1 MVSATPSAAQRAL
14 QEIRQAIASG
24 EIAAGS
30 MISENDLATR
40 VGVSRTPV
48 RTALVR
54 LQDEGWVTIYPQRG
68 ALVRQIGPEEA
79 GHVAQ
84 ARHAVEYA
92 SVRSLPDGDRRA
104 LAETLVDLVAAQAER
119 LAEADLTRFVEADVA
134 FHRQLVVAGGNPV
147 LLDFYDK
154 LRQRQVLLTTRRAAS
169 TQRAQ
174 QILDDHRHLA
184 DLIARGEIETL
195 DGALRDHLATS
206 DLTAEA

>member
-30 MISENDLATR
+30 MISENDLAAR
-40 VGVSRTPV
+40 GGVSRTPV

-79 GHVAQ
+79 RHVAQ

-92 SVRSLPDGDRRA
+92 SVRSLPDGERRA
-104 LAETLVDLVAAQAER
+104 LAQALTALVAEQTEQLEQGD
-119 LAEADLTRFVEADVA
+119 LARFVELDVA
-134 FHRQLVVAGGNPV
+134 FHRSFVVAGDNPV

-169 TQRAQ
+169 TKRAQ
-174 QILDDHRHLA
+174 KILDDHRHLA
-184 DLIARGEIETL
+184 SLIARGDIEAL
-195 DGALRDHLATS
+195 DGALRDHLATA
-206 DLTAEA
+206 DLTPPA